1 MKLKLGIDLGTYN
14 SSAAVAVQRDN
25 VVMVTSK
32 EGKSPDGKNFPS
44 FVQFA
49 SNGSKVSVGV
59 RAKRSLALDPSLVVW
74 GVKRLVGLSFQAA
87 LDRGETKRFQYNIE
101 RGPGDSIL
109 IRVGNERFTPSHI
122 LETILREIKEDAEN
136 QDLNPLFGTRFDE
149 AVISIPAYYK
159 AIRTAPILDAARQA
173 GFKEVNTIAEPTAAA
188 LKYGLQIDRE
198 AVILSF
204 DLGAG
209 TLDVTVLQ
217 VVQDGANLVSGEL
230 CTSGHEALGG
240 LDMDVA
246 IRDFLIAKYKEIAL
260 ASDKDRALF
269 LDEVEMTKIRLSK
282 AKTAKLLF
290 ANSEINL
297 RRGEL
302 EEALSDILKRF
313 RGPIQ
318 MAIKEAGLEASDI
331 DHVLLVGGPTHIP
344 CVRQAVRRELA
355 LLGAKQ
361 QVLAEIDGIDQKGF
375 PVNPMECVSQGAA
388 LKAAGIISPASTSIA
403 EGYGVVVASDRGSHY
418 DPIIRENSMYPIEG
432 KVSLAFTDPN
442 AKTVGLGLVAK
453 IADPDNY
460 SESKPVFRYE
470 HLGQYSLSV
479 LPTGDLHSVELALRV
494 SRDKALTA
502 TLTQE
507 GTDLHV
513 TYKSPDLLKND
524 IVQLLDGGKIPNL
537 DATAV
542 KAMSAKFDRGRSA
555 WTRQQVE
562 DCVLMAIRLLRL
574 ADNNHHQRIRK
585 GVKALEL
592 SVSAVSDN
600 APEGAATLANSIRE
614 FLDLLRQPEF
624 GVIKMEEF
632 RQYLEDLT
640 RITN

>member
-14 SSAAVAVQRDN
+14 SSAAVALQRDH

-49 SNGSKVSVGV
+49 SNGSRVSVGV
-59 RAKRSLALDPSLVVW
+59 RAKRSLALDPRLVVW

-87 LDRGETKRFQYNIE
+87 QDRGETKRFQYDIE

-122 LETILREIKEDAEN
+122 LEAILREIKEDAEN
-136 QDLNPLFGTRFDE
+136 QDLNPLLGTQFDE

-173 GFKEVNTIAEPTAAA
+173 GFKEVDTIAEPTAAA

-198 AVILSF
+198 AVILTF

-217 VVQDGANLVSGEL
+217 IVQERNTLVSGEL

-240 LDMDVA
+240 LDMDIA
-246 IRDFLIAKYKEIAL
+246 LRDFIIAKHKELEL
-260 ASDKDRALF
+260 ATDKDRALF
-269 LDEVEMTKIRLSK
+269 LDEVEKTKIRLSK

-290 ANSEINL
+290 ANSEISL
-297 RRGEL
+297 TRDEL

-318 MAIKEAGLEASDI
+318 MAIKEAGLKASDI

-344 CVRQAVRRELA
+344 CVRQALRRELA

-361 QVLAEIDGIDQKGF
+361 QVLAEIDAIDQRGF
-375 PVNPMECVSQGAA
+375 PVNPMDCVSQGAA
-388 LKAAGIISPASTSIA
+388 LKAAGIITPATTSIA

-418 DPIIRENSMYPIEG
+418 DPIIKDNSMYPIEG
-432 KVSLAFTDPN
+432 KVSLRFTDPN
-442 AKTVGLGLVAK
+442 ARTVGLGLVAK
-453 IADPDNY
+453 SADPDKY

-479 LPTGDLHSVELALRV
+479 VPTGDLHSVELALRV

-524 IVQLLDGGKIPNL
+524 IVQLLDGGKIPHL
-537 DATAV
+537 DAAALE
-542 KAMSAKFDRGRSA
+542 AMTAKFDRDRSA
-555 WTRQQVE
+555 WTRKQVE
-562 DCVLMAIRLLRL
+562 DCVLLAIRLLQL
-574 ADNNHHQRIRK
+574 ANNNKNQRVRE

-600 APEGAATLANSIRE
+600 APEGAATVANNIRE
-614 FLDLLRQPEF
+614 FLDLLRQPEI

-632 RQYLEDLT
+632 RQYLDDLT

>member
-1 MKLKLGIDLGTYN
+1 MRLKLGIDLGTYN
-14 SSAAVAVQRDN
+14 SSAAVAVQRDT

-59 RAKRSLALDPSLVVW
+59 RAKRSLALNPSLVVW

-87 LDRGETKRFQYNIE
+87 LDRGETKRFQYDIE

-109 IRVGNERFTPSHI
+109 IRVGNERFTPSSI
-122 LETILREIKEDAEN
+122 LEAILREIKEDAEN

-173 GFKEVNTIAEPTAAA
+173 GFKEVGTIAEPTAAA

-198 AVILSF
+198 AVILTF

-217 VVQDGANLVSGEL
+217 IVQDGDSLVSGEL

-240 LDMDVA
+240 LDMDIA
-246 IRDFLIAKYKEIAL
+246 IRDFLVAKHKEIAL
-260 ASDKDRALF
+260 ATDKDRALF
-269 LDEVEMTKIRLSK
+269 LDEVEKSKIRLSK
-282 AKTAKLLF
+282 AQAAKLLL

-297 RRGEL
+297 TRDEL
-302 EEALSDILKRF
+302 EEALGDILKRF
-313 RGPIQ
+313 RGPIH

-344 CVRQAVRRELA
+344 CVRQAIRRELA
-355 LLGAKQ
+355 LLGARH
-361 QVLAEIDGIDQKGF
+361 QVLAEIDAIEQRGF

-388 LKAAGIISPASTSIA
+388 LKAAGVITPASTSIA
-403 EGYGVVVASDRGSHY
+403 EGYGVVIGSDRGRHY
-418 DPIIRENSMYPIEG
+418 DPIIKENSMYPIEG
-432 KVSLAFTDPN
+432 KVSLGFTDPN
-442 AKTVGLGLVAK
+442 ARTVALELVAK
-453 IADPDNY
+453 SADPDKY

-479 LPTGDLHSVELALRV
+479 VPTGDLHSVELALCV
-494 SRDKALTA
+494 SRDKALAA
-502 TLTQE
+502 TLTQQ
-507 GTDLHV
+507 GTDIHV

-524 IVQLLDGGKIPNL
+524 IVQLLDDGSIPDL
-537 DATAV
+537 DASAV
-542 KAMSAKFDRGRSA
+542 EAMSAKFDRDRSA
-555 WTRQQVE
+555 WTRKEME
-562 DCVLMAIRLLRL
+562 DCVRMAMRLLEL
-574 ADNNHHQRIRK
+574 AKSYTHQRIRE
-585 GVKALEL
+585 GVKALQI
-592 SVSAVSDN
+592 SVNGVSDN
-600 APEGAATLANSIRE
+600 NPEEAAKLANGIRE
-614 FLDLLRQPEF
+614 FLDLLRQPEI
-624 GVIKMEEF
+624 GVIKTEEF
-632 RQYLEDLT
+632 RQYLKDLA

>member
-1 MKLKLGIDLGTYN
+1 MRLKLGIDLGTYN
-14 SSAAVAVQRDN
+14 SSAAVAVQRDT

-59 RAKRSLALDPSLVVW
+59 RAKRSLALNPSLVVW

-87 LDRGETKRFQYNIE
+87 LDRGETKRFQYDIE
-101 RGPGDSIL
+101 RGPGDTIL
-109 IRVGNERFTPSHI
+109 IRVGNERFTPSSI
-122 LETILREIKEDAEN
+122 LEAILREIKEDAEN

-173 GFKEVNTIAEPTAAA
+173 GFKEVGTIAEPTAAA

-198 AVILSF
+198 AVILTF

-217 VVQDGANLVSGEL
+217 IVQDGDNLVSGEL

-240 LDMDVA
+240 LDMDIAV
-246 IRDFLIAKYKEIAL
+246 RDFLIAKHKEIAL
-260 ASDKDRALF
+260 ATDKDRALF
-269 LDEVEMTKIRLSK
+269 LDEVEKSKIRLSK
-282 AKTAKLLF
+282 AQAAKLLF
-290 ANSEINL
+290 ANSEISL
-297 RRGEL
+297 TRDEL
-302 EEALSDILKRF
+302 EEALGDILKRF
-313 RGPIQ
+313 RGPIH

-344 CVRQAVRRELA
+344 CVRQAIRRELA
-355 LLGAKQ
+355 LLGARH
-361 QVLAEIDGIDQKGF
+361 QVLAEIDAIDQRGF

-388 LKAAGIISPASTSIA
+388 LKAAGVITPASTSIA
-403 EGYGVVVASDRGSHY
+403 EGYGIVIGSDRGRHY
-418 DPIIRENSMYPIEG
+418 DPIIKENSMYPIEG
-432 KVSLAFTDPN
+432 KVSLGFTDPN
-442 AKTVGLGLVAK
+442 ARTVALELVAK
-453 IADPDNY
+453 SADPDKY

-479 LPTGDLHSVELALRV
+479 VPTGDLHSVELALCV
-494 SRDKALTA
+494 SRDKALAA

-507 GTDLHV
+507 GTDIHV

-524 IVQLLDGGKIPNL
+524 IVQLLDDGNTPNL
-537 DATAV
+537 DATTIE
-542 KAMSAKFDRGRSA
+542 AMSAKFDRDRSA
-555 WTRQQVE
+555 WTRKEME
-562 DCVLMAIRLLRL
+562 DCVLMARRLLEL
-574 ADNNHHQRIRK
+574 VKSCTHQRIRE
-585 GVKALEL
+585 GVKVLQM
-592 SVSAVSDN
+592 SVSGVSDN
-600 APEGAATLANSIRE
+600 NPEEAAKLANSIRE
-614 FLDLLRQPEF
+614 FLDLLRQPEI
-624 GVIKMEEF
+624 GVIKTEEF
-632 RQYLEDLT
+632 RQYLKDLA